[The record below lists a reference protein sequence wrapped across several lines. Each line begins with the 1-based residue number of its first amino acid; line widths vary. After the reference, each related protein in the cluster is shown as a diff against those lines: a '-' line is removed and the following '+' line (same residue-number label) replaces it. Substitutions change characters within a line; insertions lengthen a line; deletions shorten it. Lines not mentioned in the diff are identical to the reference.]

1 MEQGFITF
9 LFGFIK
15 FTKGDVMVQFFQGF
29 LAVLYIIGDI
39 HMSSQGGF
47 KEVFG
52 SQSMVG
58 SSDADKQVRK
68 LAVEIFFDEP
78 PEGQRSHRLIVLRNL
93 EIGFGFIPGF
103 EDALCGEHS

>member
-1 MEQGFITF
+1 LEQGFITF
-9 LFGFIK
+9 LFGFVK
-15 FTKGDVMVQFFQGF
+15 LTESDVVVQFFQGF
-29 LAVLYIIGDI
+29 LTVLYIIGNI
-39 HMSSQGGF
+39 HRFSQGGF
-47 KEVFG
+47 KEFFG

-78 PEGQRSHRLIVLRNL
+78 PEGQRSHRPIVLRNL

-103 EDALCGEHS
+103 EDALCCQHS